1 MSLSFSTLKV
11 LDAARVKVIEARFDE
26 LSLEID
32 GTVYKGVRPRRP
44 FPFSYPEIVIF
55 YSDKEEI
62 GMLRDYRE
70 LDARSRE
77 LLESVLK
84 VVYFMP
90 KVRKVL
96 SIRSVEG
103 KYEWRVVTDKGE
115 VTFQSWGRCVRVLRD
130 GRLLIRDIYNRAYI
144 VEEPEK
150 LDSRSRLYLSMM
162 I

>member
-26 LSLEID
+26 LTLEID

>member
-1 MSLSFSTLKV
+1 MSLSYSALKV
-11 LDAARVKVIEARFDE
+11 LDAARVRVIEARFDE
-26 LSLEID
+26 LTLEVE

-55 YSDKEEI
+55 YNDKEEI

-84 VVYFMP
+84 IVYFMP

>member
-1 MSLSFSTLKV
+1 MPLSCSELKV
-11 LDAARVKVIEARFDE
+11 LDASRVKVVEAKFDE
-26 LSLEID
+26 LTLEVD
-32 GTVYKGVRPRRP
+32 GIVYKGVRPRRP

-55 YSDKEEI
+55 YRDNEEI
-62 GMLRDYRE
+62 GMLRDYRK
-70 LDARSRE
+70 LDDQSRK
-77 LLESVLK
+77 LLESVLR

-90 KVRKVL
+90 KVYKVL

-162 I
+162 V

>member
-26 LSLEID
+26 LTLEID

-70 LDARSRE
+70 LDDRSRE